1 MIALV
6 GVEASNSSSFL
17 DILHDRTTSN
27 CSLNLKHSS
36 TSTMQYLLVTGLDV
50 DTVIALLGVAL
61 QVVYMYKLAA
71 EMCKLG
77 VNS

>member
-1 MIALV
+1 MKI
-6 GVEASNSSSFL
+6 
-17 DILHDRTTSN
+17 H
-27 CSLNLKHSS
+27 
-36 TSTMQYLLVTGLDV
+36 YLLVIGLGV
-50 DTVIALLGVAL
+50 LVEIIALLGVAL

>member
-1 MIALV
+1 
-6 GVEASNSSSFL
+6 
-17 DILHDRTTSN
+17 
-27 CSLNLKHSS
+27 
-36 TSTMQYLLVTGLDV
+36 MQYLLVTGLDV

-71 EMCKLG
+71 GMCKLG

>member
-1 MIALV
+1 
-6 GVEASNSSSFL
+6 
-17 DILHDRTTSN
+17 
-27 CSLNLKHSS
+27 
-36 TSTMQYLLVTGLDV
+36 MQYLLVTGLNE
-50 DTVIALLGVAL
+50 DTVVALLGVAL